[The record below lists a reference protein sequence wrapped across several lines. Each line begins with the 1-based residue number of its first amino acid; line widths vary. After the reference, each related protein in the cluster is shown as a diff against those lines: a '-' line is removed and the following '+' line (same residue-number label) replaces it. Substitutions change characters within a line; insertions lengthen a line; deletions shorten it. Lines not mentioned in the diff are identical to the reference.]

1 MKNLPLGV
9 IIGLETE
16 NGSSLGCETRSFC
29 EGMIVEILDL
39 RKLAVGRIKFASFD
53 SRMKVRVGR
62 GDELVLLLV
71 LVATLVDASDLP
83 VLVG

>member
-16 NGSSLGCETRSFC
+16 NGSSLGGETCSFC
-29 EGMIVEILDL
+29 KGVIVDILDL
-39 RKLAVGRIKFASFD
+39 RKRAVGRIKFASFD

-62 GDELVLLLV
+62 GDEFVLV
-71 LVATLVDASDLP
+71 LVETLVDEVDIL